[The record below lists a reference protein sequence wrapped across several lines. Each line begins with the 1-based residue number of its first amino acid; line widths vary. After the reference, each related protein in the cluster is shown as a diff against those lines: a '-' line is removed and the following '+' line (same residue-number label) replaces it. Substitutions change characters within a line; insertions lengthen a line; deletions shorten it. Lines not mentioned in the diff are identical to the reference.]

1 MIDVK
6 NNHEVERKESEYILN
21 MQRMQAELENFR
33 KRTEKEKAEI
43 TLNANSKLITNLLPV
58 LDNFELSLKYS
69 NDKGVEMIYNE
80 FLKVL
85 ENQGLEIVNTD
96 GKFDPN
102 VHEAIAQVEGKNDGA
117 IVEVVQKGFLLNK
130 RLLRASKV
138 KVEKV
143 TKNE

>member
-1 MIDVK
+1 MENK
-6 NNHEVERKESEYILN
+6 NNHEVEINQSEYILK

-43 TLNANSKLITNLLPV
+43 TLNANSKLIANLLPI

-102 VHEAIAQVEGKNDGA
+102 VHEAIAQVEGKNNGA